1 MEEQSTL
8 FRKESM
14 ERIQSPE
21 QLNDYMHVTNPT
33 VWVALAAVILLLVG
47 MLVWGSV
54 TYLNSYVSGTAQV
67 QDGAMVVTFDD
78 AQLAASLEEGMT
90 VTVGESS
97 STINS
102 IGTAEDGSL
111 FALADTTL
119 ADGSYAARV
128 TYKQMQ
134 VLRLLFN

>member
-47 MLVWGSV
+47 MLVWGSM

-67 QDGAMVVTFDD
+67 RDGAMVVTFDD
-78 AQLAASLEEGMT
+78 AQLAAGLEEGMT
-90 VTVGESS
+90 VTVGESA
-97 STINS
+97 STIES
-102 IGTAEDGSL
+102 IGTADDGSL
-111 FALADTTL
+111 FALAETTL